1 MPELSQRTHEDH
13 HRELVSRLAREIKP
27 ARRLRSVGV
36 RLALWMLLE
45 VGALAWV
52 VTHTDNDFLPKLKQ
66 RPAYAIEIVF
76 FVAAAMI
83 SAILALRSAI
93 PGRPLHAAETILGVT
108 LVLAGI
114 VLITVSAPIRID
126 YQLQEFLHLGLRCAR
141 ETVVLGATPWLL
153 LWWLVSRGFPTGG
166 RLSGSLIGAGA
177 MFFSFALMRIACP
190 IDEPLHLLTWHLLPA
205 FTLIAFS
212 TWAGAVLLRFPRR
225 IPRTEPPG

>member
-1 MPELSQRTHEDH
+1 MPELSQRTHEEH
-13 HRELVSRLAREIKP
+13 HRELVSRLAHEIKP
-27 ARRLRSVGV
+27 ARRLRPVRV
-36 RLALWMLLE
+36 RLVLWMLLE
-45 VGALAWV
+45 VGVLAWV
-52 VTHTDNDFLPKLKQ
+52 ITHTDNDFLPKLEH
-66 RPAYAIEIVF
+66 RPAYALEIVL

-93 PGRPLHAAETILGVT
+93 PGRPLRAAETILGVT

-126 YQLQEFLHLGLRCAR
+126 YQLQEFLHLGLRCAS
-141 ETVVLGATPWLL
+141 ETLVLAATPWLL
-153 LWWLVSRGFPTGG
+153 LWWLVSRGFPTRG

-177 MFFSFALMRIACP
+177 MFFSFALMRIVCP

-205 FTLIAFS
+205 FTLIALS